1 MQSLTRRLVR
11 NIENNDLK
19 QGLTG
24 SLGSSANLDLQIFQI
39 FFFAFFDKSSS
50 WFILYYF
57 FQSLQKNELYSD
69 LGFKSSKFSMYMYRQ
84 QVPL

>member
-24 SLGSSANLDLQIFQI
+24 SLGSSADLDLQIFQI

-50 WFILYYF
+50 
-57 FQSLQKNELYSD
+57 
-69 LGFKSSKFSMYMYRQ
+69 
-84 QVPL
+84 